1 MVNATE
7 VIANNLLALS
17 QGKSLTEDDA
27 YALMDA
33 IMQGQATPIQV
44 SGILMA
50 LAVRGE
56 TVDELTG
63 FARAMRRHAQAVPI
77 AHRPLLDT
85 CGTGGDRSFTF
96 NVSTV
101 SAMVAAGAGA
111 HIAKHG
117 NRSAT
122 SKSGSAD
129 LLEALGIDITQSPE
143 EVATLV
149 DEVGFG
155 FLFAQ
160 KVHLSMRYAAQT
172 RKELGVRTV
181 FNLLGPLTN
190 PAHPEYQLLGVF
202 AEPWVKPITEVL
214 GRLGLKRAVVVHGAG
229 GLDEVSLAGP
239 TVYGVAQNGTTSFG
253 TWSPEDFGLPTY
265 PKDAF
270 RGGDP
275 VTNAAIC
282 RGILA
287 GEPGAYLDMVLAN
300 AGTALYAAEMAESP
314 REGVEMARRSIQ
326 EGRAA
331 AVLEALIQRSAESIE
346 QEAGDVS

>member
-1 MVNATE
+1 MNTE
-7 VIANNLLALS
+7 EELIRHDLMRLS
-17 QGKSLTEDDA
+17 QGDKLNEEEA

-33 IMQGQATPIQV
+33 MMNGAATPVQV
-44 SGILMA
+44 AGILMA

-63 FARAMRRHAQAVPI
+63 FARAMRDHATPI
-77 AHRPLLDT
+77 VLANRPVLDT

-101 SAMVAAGAGA
+101 SAFVVAASGV
-111 HIAKHG
+111 HVAKHG

-129 LLEALGIDITQSPE
+129 LLEALGIRITQNPA
-143 EVATLV
+143 EVARFV
-149 DEVGFG
+149 DEIGFG

-160 KVHLSMRYAAQT
+160 QIHTSMRYAAQT

-190 PAHPEYQLLGVF
+190 PVHPEYQLLGVF
-202 AEPWVKPITEVL
+202 GEQWVKPITEVL
-214 GRLGLKRAVVVHGAG
+214 SRLKLQRAVVVHGAG

-239 TVYGVAQNGTTSFG
+239 TIFGIADSEGIRYGQ
-253 TWSPEDFGLPTY
+253 WMPEDLGLPTY
-265 PKDAF
+265 PKEAF

-275 VTNAAIC
+275 AENAQIC
-282 RGILA
+282 YQVLRGEE
-287 GEPGAYLDMVLAN
+287 GPYLDMVLAN
-300 AGTALYAAEMAESP
+300 AGVGLYAAGAVQTP
-314 REGVEMARRSIQ
+314 REGVDMAREAIQ
-326 EGRAA
+326 TGQAA
-331 AVLEALIQRSAESIE
+331 RIVDELISQSQHQEQ
-346 QEAGDVS
+346 QEA